1 MVGVEVLGCVPAA
14 VSRQRGST
22 APELSPRTR
31 AATKT
36 TSIKTNHA
44 EDLWRSFSDSALW
57 LQPLGDQQQ
66 CFSPKLKIIRSKY
79 EQTGTEALGNE
90 TSLLRWDGVAESGL
104 SMNGRVSPGELEQS
118 GAVMSSD

>member
-1 MVGVEVLGCVPAA
+1 MCKCWA
-14 VSRQRGST
+14 VTRLQCPDSGAP

-44 EDLWRSFSDSALW
+44 EDLWRSFSDSAVPW

-118 GAVMSSD
+118 AAVMSSD

>member
-1 MVGVEVLGCVPAA
+1 MVGVEVLA
-14 VSRQRGST
+14 VSRLQCPDSG
-22 APELSPRTR
+22 APKLSPRTR

-44 EDLWRSFSDSALW
+44 EDLWRSFSDSAPW

>member
-1 MVGVEVLGCVPAA
+1 MP
-14 VSRQRGST
+14 
-22 APELSPRTR
+22 
-31 AATKT
+31 
-36 TSIKTNHA
+36 
-44 EDLWRSFSDSALW
+44 W

-66 CFSPKLKIIRSKY
+66 RFSHKLKIIRSKY